1 MKRLFLLFSAFIVA
15 QCLCFA
21 QLNVQSQR
29 WALQGKQIDF
39 TQYPPQHAPLST
51 GSVSSGINSFSQPN
65 GDMMF
70 QLVDNEIKSPTGNV
84 LSTFANDFGLGF
96 GQEIAVTEKPNTCN
110 EFLIFYLSRYYKN
123 MVTHEDLKYSEFQQ
137 DPVTGQINMTQQD
150 VELYKNNT
158 GGDKFGGIALSKEK
172 SDGTRY
178 LYYAGMKDY
187 NSGTILKITIDGSGN
202 VSAPTEVFGG
212 FYDGGLE
219 DNFYVAELEIS
230 HDGNKLA
237 FSRINFGYPALEH
250 QDVVIFDRNPSTG
263 NISNPTIIELE
274 SNDHYA
280 NYPGIEFGENND
292 YLYVIGEQEDNLYR
306 IDLATLNINE
316 FSIPPEYSNSMLE
329 LGRNGKL
336 FVAASDNLAMM
347 DNNGNIITPVF
358 MPNTTMAKNDHLQS
372 AYGVTMYLLPDQIDG
387 QDYSQVLL
395 GETECCYM
403 YTETPANDN
412 MPGVQI
418 QTSGTE
424 RDIIIQSGNSVTWT
438 ATSNSFGNVAE
449 AYMEPGDIIIEPG
462 ASLTIEDMII
472 HFREGYEVQMD
483 NNSAGNVGS
492 RLVLD
497 NTTLTVFDECEGDKL
512 WAGVDLD
519 GGWGSLP
526 QTPYSTSPQPYLEMQ
541 NGSTIEFAEK
551 GIDAPAGG
559 LIRAS
564 DSYFENNITN
574 VDITGFEDQ
583 NSLLENSVF
592 VWDDALYNK
601 GYTPANSLHLWN
613 ASGVNVK
620 GCNFVNNANSSIGI
634 DDRGVGVLAD
644 ITDFSVKGSC
654 ADILCLQYNRNSFE
668 NLKYGIKSNG
678 GDNVLID
685 RSDFIE
691 NRGGAWIISSEA
703 LQFTRND
710 LNVYDYDVNSSLDYE
725 TFGLYLEGCTGY
737 QVEENDFHDGL
748 LGLVVYNSGYDPN
761 EIYYNDFYNL
771 NGNDV
776 ATGAIGMGAN
786 GWIMDQPNGLQFRC
800 NDFNQTD
807 YAIGVTGGDLHTQN
821 GLITVDLS
829 TISWKQGQ
837 NFQTG
842 DYESADNTFWLFWLT
857 GEHDFYI
864 DENVSGINLYGEKYR
879 YNGAYDN
886 LANRD
891 ANINNFNSN
900 EVGRHYYGT
909 FTTREEECPSNLG
922 GGGWIP
928 TPLLLDDLNQK
939 NDSLSDIE
947 QEYNALLSIQNENS
961 LQLSAQNANEF
972 TTHNVHNALMEASPY
987 LTASVLNAYMMNNQV
1002 SEMSRTSVLLANSPL
1017 PVSVQENLNNAD
1029 LSSNLKQYIRQQQDG
1044 ENPLER
1050 MENQISTFK
1059 SSIQYITDR
1068 LHIRYMNSDSVELIS
1083 EWQQMLESKS
1093 DFHSKEKLVSLY
1105 KSAGNLEAAEN
1116 LLANMETELIGS
1128 DKPEKLKQI
1137 RVKQVELRL
1146 RNNDVSES
1154 LNASDKKFL
1163 YSVAEDYNNRS
1174 GSMARGLLMSAG
1186 LETYE
1191 PVIFMPNPTNAKS
1204 ASAGMISEQEDL
1216 SRDEDI
1222 ELSTRFNIYPNPAT
1236 DILSVEFITSE
1247 EACTFVIYD
1256 IQGRQIRSIEKEESL
1271 GYLTIDVSDLES
1283 GSYIIYSPQLG
1294 DRKQF
1299 VVKH

>member
-1 MKRLFLLFSAFIVA
+1 MKHVKISIIISLLLAAI
-15 QCLCFA
+15 
-21 QLNVQSQR
+21 VQSYGQNTQMPK
-29 WALQGKQIDF
+29 WAFNGKQIDF
-39 TQYPPQHAPLST
+39 TQSTPQVQNTNASLSSPRFVSNAYYDNSGARQVYIVDNQVFWENGNLGGT
-51 GSVSSGINSFSQPN
+51 LFPDNDQFEDQMTPELVITPKESTICGDGEYYACYIQVQYEPDAKADNPMISYKLNISDIVPGTSVSDFDSETILSGISKEANVGMAVSDFIPGTYNRRIYVVYREGFSSGISKILRYDLTPN
-65 GDMMF
+65 GLSTPVTLASNTSKYWEPAEVELSANM
-70 QLVDNEIKSPTGNV
+70 DNLYFVRPKKFAHVNGDNSNDITVVPLDPATGNINGSITEYDLEQQNSIYDHYIGIELDANENYAYV
-84 LSTFANDFGLGF
+84 VKEDEKMLKVDLSNGNTTDLDDIDDF
-96 GQEIAVTEKPNTCN
+96 N
-110 EFLIFYLSRYYKN
+110 EFNTQLERARNGLIYAVKSNGEVYYIN
-123 MVTHEDLKYSEFQQ
+123 ESQN
-137 DPVTGQINMTQQD
+137 QI
-150 VELYKNNT
+150 E
-158 GGDKFGGIALSKEK
+158 
-172 SDGTRY
+172 R
-178 LYYAGMKDY
+178 DY
-187 NSGTILKITIDGSGN
+187 NLDLTSSGVIRNKFLYGTGSGN
-202 VSAPTEVFGG
+202 TV
-212 FYDGGLE
+212 
-219 DNFYVAELEIS
+219 
-230 HDGNKLA
+230 
-237 FSRINFGYPALEH
+237 
-250 QDVVIFDRNPSTG
+250 
-263 NISNPTIIELE
+263 
-274 SNDHYA
+274 
-280 NYPGIEFGENND
+280 
-292 YLYVIGEQEDNLYR
+292 YVI
-306 IDLATLNINE
+306 
-316 FSIPPEYSNSMLE
+316 
-329 LGRNGKL
+329 
-336 FVAASDNLAMM
+336 
-347 DNNGNIITPVF
+347 
-358 MPNTTMAKNDHLQS
+358 
-372 AYGVTMYLLPDQIDG
+372 PDQIDG
-387 QDYSQVLL
+387 CAYDDLFGTV
-395 GETECCYM
+395 EECCYIDL
-403 YTETPANDN
+403 YTPANDN

-438 ATSNSFGNVAE
+438 ATSNSFDNVAE

-601 GYTPANSLHLWN
+601 GYIPANSLHLWN

-1236 DILSVEFITSE
+1236 DILSVE
-1247 EACTFVIYD
+1247 
-1256 IQGRQIRSIEKEESL
+1256 
-1271 GYLTIDVSDLES
+1271 
-1283 GSYIIYSPQLG
+1283 
-1294 DRKQF
+1294 
-1299 VVKH
+1299 